1 VQENP
6 NATDLV
12 EAINRLTEWWEKL
25 AQQDINATVPKAVEY
40 GAYDLDIM
48 GQAMVALADGMWTGA
63 TQEERLAIG
72 REMACAFYLLGKTAR
87 IFSAFQRGERPSD
100 DTWLDVT
107 VYSVMARRI
116 RQTGMWP

>member
-1 VQENP
+1 MEETT
-6 NATDLV
+6 ATTDLV
-12 EAINRLTEWWEKL
+12 QAINKLTEWWTGL
-25 AQQDINATVPKAVEY
+25 AESDMKATVPKAVEY

-116 RQTGMWP
+116 RQTGVWP